1 MINSIAIIFTSI
13 VLEAL
18 PFVFLWTMVASAIH
32 VFMTPERM
40 QKLMPKHPLL
50 AYAFAWWMW
59 LVIPIC
65 ECVSVPLLKQ
75 LLKKWVPVG
84 VGITFMASAPIVNPL
99 VMASTW
105 FAFSHNPSIFWWRII
120 GWFFG
125 AIVIWFLFSKLLKYS
140 RSEVTLPND
149 SENHAACDHDSHD
162 SHHSHWWDKFHHGIT
177 HFLQEFTT
185 ICFYLIIWALLAS
198 LAKVFLPVSRIETL
212 SSNLLVEILLLQAL
226 AFALSLCSE
235 ADAFIARTF
244 QWMFSD
250 ASILWFL
257 LFGPMID
264 FKNTMMLRMIFSWK
278 QIFLLIGV
286 ITVVTGSISVLYM
299 TIG

>member
-1 MINSIAIIFTSI
+1 MINSIAIIFVSI

-18 PFVFLWTMVASAIH
+18 PFVFLWTIIASCIH
-32 VFMTPERM
+32 VFLTPARM
-40 QKLMPKHPLL
+40 QQMMPKHPIL
-50 AYAFAWWMW
+50 AYLFAWSMW
-59 LVIPIC
+59 LVIPVC

-75 LLKKWVPVG
+75 FLKKGVPVW

-99 VMASTW
+99 VMLSTW

-120 GWFFG
+120 WWFFW
-125 AIVIWFLFSKLLKYS
+125 AIVVWRLFSYLF
-140 RSEVTLPND
+140 TLTKWETTQQIIEED
-149 SENHAACDHDSHD
+149 ISSDNHDHS
-162 SHHSHWWDKFHHGIT
+162 SNKFHHGVA
-177 HFLQEFTT
+177 HFLDEFTT
-185 ICFYLIIWALLAS
+185 ISGYLIVWALLAS
-198 LAKVFLPVSRIETL
+198 LAKVYLPVSWIETI
-212 SSNLLVEILLLQAL
+212 SSNIFLEIFLLQML

-264 FKNTMMLRMIFSWK
+264 FKNTMMLRMIFWWK
-278 QIFLLIGV
+278 HIALLIWV
-286 ITVVTGSISVLYM
+286 ITFVTWIISVLYM
-299 TIG
+299 YTHI

>member
-1 MINSIAIIFTSI
+1 MFNSLAIIFTSI

-18 PFVFLWTMVASAIH
+18 PFVFLWTMVASMIH
-32 VFMTPERM
+32 IFLTPARM
-40 QKLMPKHPLL
+40 QQLMPKHPLL
-50 AYAFAWWMW
+50 AYIFAWCMW

-75 LLKKWVPVG
+75 LLKKWVPVW

-105 FAFSHNPSIFWWRII
+105 FAFSHDPSIFWWRIV
-120 GWFFG
+120 GWFLG
-125 AIVIWFLFSKLLKYS
+125 AIFIWYLFSILHKYIGGKVVIDDIP
-140 RSEVTLPND
+140 EDV
-149 SENHAACDHDSHD
+149 HICDHNVTA
-162 SHHSHWWDKFHHGIT
+162 WNQLHHGIS

-185 ICFYLIIWALLAS
+185 ICFYLIVWALLAS
-198 LAKVFLPVSRIETL
+198 LAKVFLPIPRIETI
-212 SSNLLVEILLLQAL
+212 SSNIFLEILILQWL

-264 FKNTMMLRMIFSWK
+264 FKNTMMLRMIFSRK
-278 QIFLLIGV
+278 HIFLLMWI
-286 ITVVTGSISVLYM
+286 ITLVTWSISILYM
-299 TIG
+299 YTVF